1 MKCSIHGLAKATEG
15 LSIAQAI
22 LNSTMLANP
31 FVAIL
36 AAVVGLVTGLF
47 IFGRLTKG
55 LGMLLKYL
63 EKYTRIY
70 F

>member
-1 MKCSIHGLAKATEG
+1 
-15 LSIAQAI
+15 
-22 LNSTMLANP
+22 MLANP

-36 AAVVGLVTGLF
+36 AAVVGLVTGF
-47 IFGRLTKG
+47 IYLWKTNEGFR
-55 LGMLLKYL
+55 MLLKYL